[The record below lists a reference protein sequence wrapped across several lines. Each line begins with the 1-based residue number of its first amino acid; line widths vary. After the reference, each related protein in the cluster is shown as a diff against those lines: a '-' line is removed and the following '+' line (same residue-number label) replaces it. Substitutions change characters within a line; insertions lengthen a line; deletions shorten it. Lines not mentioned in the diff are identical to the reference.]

1 MNETTENT
9 TETPVPFEERLDRL
23 KAEAAA
29 ESPLPR
35 KCVIEQM
42 LPASVIEL
50 VKAAPT
56 NDTVRSVLL
65 AHLKQP
71 IPDGARDY
79 DAIKAWI
86 ETNLEPPAK
95 PAMPPRPQ
103 PRAVINIPI
112 NGSETE
118 IGTCRYTVQLSG
130 SGDFPI
136 REDELLEMAEES
148 EDFGDLVDRV
158 MDHIQDEGV
167 MEYLTME
174 PDDNSYE
181 YENHEI
187 ADSRD
192 FDWEYGAP
200 LESII
205 RRAMERL
212 NPDRLADLG

>member
-29 ESPLPR
+29 ESPPPR

-79 DAIKAWI
+79 AAIKAWI

-95 PAMPPRPQ
+95 PATPPRPQ

-112 NGSETE
+112 SGSETE
-118 IGTCRYTVQLSG
+118 IGTCRYTAHLSG
-130 SGDFPI
+130 SGDFPL
-136 REDELLEMAEES
+136 REDALLEMAEDAG
-148 EDFGDLVDRV
+148 DFSDLVDRV
-158 MDHIQDEGV
+158 RDHISDEGV
-167 MEYLTME
+167 TGYLAME
-174 PDDNSYE
+174 PDDDSYE
-181 YENHEI
+181 YENHE
-187 ADSRD
+187 AQDARD
-192 FDWEYGAP
+192 FDWEYAAR
-200 LESII
+200 LEPII
-205 RRAMERL
+205 RQAMERL
-212 NPDRLADLG
+212 NPGRLADLG